1 MAFHESA
8 FARNWKKLVATN
20 KRERGR
26 KKQGVLKS
34 ASLYRRRRG
43 KKSFA

>member
-1 MAFHESA
+1 MKVLLREIEKSWSQ
-8 FARNWKKLVATN
+8 RKKG
-20 KRERGR
+20 RE